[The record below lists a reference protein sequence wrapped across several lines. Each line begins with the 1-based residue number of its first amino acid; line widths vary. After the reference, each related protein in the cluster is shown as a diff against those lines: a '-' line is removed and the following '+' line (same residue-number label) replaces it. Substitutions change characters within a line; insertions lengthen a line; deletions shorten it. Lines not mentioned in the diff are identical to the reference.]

1 MMMVPTY
8 NNEIFEQ
15 CSDKLIV
22 NSLLSINLYAFFV
35 YTLREKRII
44 LYTIYFVH
52 HRTRYKLLIKKK
64 TNCKSFFGNIEHY
77 IIFTARPLKIEIKN

>member
-8 NNEIFEQ
+8 NNELFEQ

-44 LYTIYFVH
+44 LYTIFRASPYTV
-52 HRTRYKLLIKKK
+52 
-64 TNCKSFFGNIEHY
+64 
-77 IIFTARPLKIEIKN
+77 